1 MGAIN
6 DTSPEII
13 IYPDALNSKTCHH
26 NLFNQ
31 WWLVGRCKTVIFSY
45 SAQYNLL
52 LLLLIIYQFLI
63 QNSRLISNFRV
74 TLQAN

>member
-1 MGAIN
+1 MGASN

-45 SAQYNLL
+45 LNNT
-52 LLLLIIYQFLI
+52 IIIIIGINHLF
-63 QNSRLISNFRV
+63 ISF
-74 TLQAN
+74 